1 MADERKIGAKIL
13 CDELVDLGVEYV
25 FGYPGGANLPIY
37 DVINKTKINVVLNGD
52 ERCAG
57 HAAEGYARA
66 TGKPGVALVTS
77 GPGATNLVT
86 PLADAK
92 MDSTPLIGI
101 SGQVYSHLI
110 GKDAFQE
117 TPIINVTQQITKH
130 NYLVNQ
136 AKDVAR
142 VVREAFHIATTGRP
156 GPVLIDITK
165 DAQEGSFAVKDIDRK
180 FRLPGYQLHQPPVV
194 EENRLNEICDAI
206 KKYKRPLLYIGQ
218 GIILG
223 DAHKELLAF
232 AEKAQ
237 IPVTSTVLGL
247 GGFPASHALYQ
258 GMLGMHGAAY
268 ANFAIDEADLVICL
282 GARFDD
288 RVTGKVSEFIRNAF
302 IIHIDVDAGELN
314 KNKIAH
320 LAVHAEV
327 KDTLRRLVSR
337 VPKADSE
344 AWIKHLHELK
354 RKYPNAYDKGD
365 GSQVKPQYFLE
376 TLNEAVKGRRA
387 VFATGVG
394 QHQMWAAQY
403 LKFEEPRTLITS
415 AGLGTMGFG
424 LPAAVGA
431 ALGRPDS
438 IVFDIDGDGSFE
450 MNLNEMRTLRDRNIP
465 AKIIVLNNKILGMV
479 GQWQRKFYAG
489 NYSSVEFNDY
499 PRYAEGIEALY
510 GIKSARIAKPQDVSA
525 GIDAML
531 KHDGPYFL
539 EVMIPKEEDV
549 YPMIPGG
556 KTVRDIMLSPGQKLS
571 GDEIKY
577 SR

>member
-1 MADERKIGAKIL
+1 MAEEKKIGAKIL
-13 CDELVDLGVEYV
+13 CDELLDLGVKYV

-37 DVINKTKINVVLNGD
+37 DVINKTAIEVVLNGD

-117 TPIINVTQQITKH
+117 TPIINITQQITKH
-130 NYLVNQ
+130 NYLVNKT
-136 AKDVAR
+136 KDIAR
-142 VVREAFHIATTGRP
+142 VVREAFHVATTGRP

-165 DAQEGSFAVKDIDRK
+165 DAQEQSMAVKDIDRN
-180 FRLPGYQLHQPPVV
+180 FRLPGYQIHQPPAVD
-194 EENRLNEICDAI
+194 ENRLNEICDAI

-223 DAHKELLAF
+223 DASKELLAF
-232 AEKAQ
+232 AEKAR
-237 IPVTSTVLGL
+237 IPVASTVLGL
-247 GGFPASHALYQ
+247 GGFPASHPLYT
-258 GMLGMHGAAY
+258 GMLGMHGMAY
-268 ANFAIDEADLVICL
+268 ANFAIDQADLVICL

-288 RVTGKVSEFIRNAF
+288 RVTGKVSEFINNAF

-314 KNKIAH
+314 KNKTAH
-320 LAVHAEV
+320 LAVHGEV
-327 KDTLRRLVSR
+327 KQTLAALTSR
-337 VPKADSE
+337 TPKADSE
-344 AWIKHLHELK
+344 AWIKHLAGLK
-354 RKYPNAYDKGD
+354 VKYPNAYDKGD
-365 GSQVKPQYFLE
+365 GSVIKPQAFLE
-376 TLNEAVKGRRA
+376 ALDSAVRGKRT
-387 VFATGVG
+387 VYTTGVG

-403 LKFEEPRTLITS
+403 LRFEEPRTLITS

-438 IVFDIDGDGSFE
+438 LVVDIDGDGSFE

-465 AKIIVLNNKILGMV
+465 AKIVVLNNKILGMV

-489 NYSSVEFNDY
+489 NYSSVEMGKY
-499 PRYAEGIEALY
+499 PAYAEGIEALY
-510 GIKSARIAKPQDVSA
+510 GIKSGRIAAPKDLAS

-556 KTVRDIMLSPGQKLS
+556 RTIKDMMLSPGQSLS
-571 GDEIKY
+571 GEELKY
-577 SR
+577 AK

>member
-37 DVINKTKINVVLNGD
+37 DVINKTKIEVVLNGD

-86 PLADAK
+86 PLADAR

-110 GKDAFQE
+110 GRDAFQE
-117 TPIINVTQQITKH
+117 TPIVNVTQQITKH
-130 NYLVNQ
+130 NYLVSQ
-136 AKDVAR
+136 TRDVAR

-156 GPVLIDITK
+156 GPVLVDITK
-165 DAQEGSFAVKDIDRK
+165 DAQEGSVAVKDIDRTL
-180 FRLPGYQLHQPPVV
+180 RLPGYKLHEPPAPD
-194 EENRLNEICDAI
+194 ENRLNEICDAI
-206 KKYKRPLLYIGQ
+206 KKFKRPVIYMGQ

-223 DAHKELLAF
+223 DAHKELRTF
-232 AEKAQ
+232 AEKSG

-247 GGFPASHALYQ
+247 GGFPASHPLYF
-258 GMLGMHGAAY
+258 GMLGMHGAAF
-268 ANFAIDEADLVICL
+268 ANFAIDQADLVLCL

-288 RVTGKVSEFIRNAF
+288 RVTGKVSEFINNAF
-302 IIHIDVDAGELN
+302 IVHIDVDLSEIN
-314 KNKIAH
+314 KNKAAH
-320 LAVHAEV
+320 VGLHGDIKKVLAA
-327 KDTLRRLVSR
+327 LISR
-337 VPKADSE
+337 APKADSGD
-344 AWIKHLHELK
+344 WIKHLDEMK
-354 RKYPNAYDKGD
+354 RRYPNAYDPGD
-365 GSQVKPQYFLE
+365 GLVIKPQYFLE
-376 TLNEAVKGRRA
+376 TLNEAVRGKRTI
-387 VFATGVG
+387 FTTGVG

-415 AGLGTMGFG
+415 AGAGTMGFG
-424 LPAAVGA
+424 LPSAVGA

-438 IVFDIDGDGSFE
+438 TVIDIDGDGSFE

-465 AKIIVLNNKILGMV
+465 AKIVILNNKILGMV
-479 GQWQRKFYAG
+479 GQWQRKFYKG
-489 NYSSVEFNDY
+489 NYSSVEFSDF
-499 PRYAEGIEALY
+499 PRYADGIKHLY
-510 GIKSARIAKPQDVSA
+510 GIESRAISGKKDVAA

-531 KHDGPYFL
+531 KHDGPYLL

-556 KTVRDIMLSPGQKLS
+556 KTVRDIMLSPGQHLQS
-571 GDEIKY
+571 EESKY

>member
-1 MADERKIGAKIL
+1 MADEKKIGAKIL
-13 CDELVDLGVEYV
+13 CDELVDMGVKYV

-37 DVINKTKINVVLNGD
+37 NVINKTSIEVVLNGD

-117 TPIINVTQQITKH
+117 TPIVNITQQITKH

-165 DAQEGSFAVKDIDRK
+165 DAQEQSVSVKDLDRN
-180 FRLPGYQLHQPPVV
+180 FRLPGYQVHQPSAPD
-194 EENRLNEICDAI
+194 ENRLNEIADAL
-206 KKYKRPLLYIGQ
+206 KKYKRPLLYTGQ

-223 DAHKELLAF
+223 DASKELLAF
-232 AEKAQ
+232 AEKTQ
-237 IPVTSTVLGL
+237 IPVASTVLGL
-247 GGFPASHALYQ
+247 GGFPASHPLYA
-258 GMLGMHGAAY
+258 GMLGMHGSAH
-268 ANFAIDEADLVICL
+268 ANFAIDQADLVICL

-288 RVTGKVSEFIRNAF
+288 RVTGKVSEFINNAF
-302 IIHIDVDAGELN
+302 IIHIDVDASELN
-314 KNKIAH
+314 KNKAAH
-320 LAVHAEV
+320 IAVHGEV
-327 KDTLRRLVSR
+327 KQTLASLTKR
-337 VPKADSE
+337 VGKADTD
-344 AWIKHLHELK
+344 AWIKHIDELK

-365 GSQVKPQYFLE
+365 GSVIKPQHFLE
-376 TLNEAVKGRRA
+376 TLNQAVKGKRA
-387 VFATGVG
+387 IYATGVG
-394 QHQMWAAQY
+394 QHQMWACQY

-489 NYSSVEFNDY
+489 NYSSVEMGKY
-499 PRYAEGIEALY
+499 PQYAEGIEALY
-510 GIKSARIAKPQDVSA
+510 GIKSARLSKPSDLNA

-556 KTVRDIMLSPGQKLS
+556 QTVKQMMLSPGQQLS
-571 GDEIKY
+571 GEEMKY
-577 SR
+577 GK